1 MTQEIPVGRADA
13 VVRKGGLRLIA
24 ACVGVGVLGAALLF
38 SLVGAAD
45 LAGAVLS
52 VLNRLRGFGPLGWL
66 AFIGL
71 QTLVALVG
79 FLPAS
84 LLGIAAGAVYGVK
97 LGFGLASVGLL
108 VGAEISFVLTRSGFR
123 KTLVDLL
130 KNRRTFD
137 RLDAALIQ
145 GGWYFV
151 LLLRASPV
159 MPFSLTSFALGLS
172 GISQRSYA
180 LGTLGSLPA
189 LLLYVILGS
198 LGVKSVASVHE
209 NTGALHL
216 VLLGVGMITTILL
229 TISGGRLITR
239 AFRASQGNKVK
250 GYFL

>member
-1 MTQEIPVGRADA
+1 MTEEIPVRIADA
-13 VVRKGGLRLIA
+13 VVRKNGLRLIA
-24 ACVGVGVLGAALLF
+24 ALVGVGALGAAFLF
-38 SLVGAAD
+38 SLGAAD
-45 LAGAVLS
+45 WAGAVLS
-52 VLNRLRGFGPLGWL
+52 VLNRLRGLGPLGWL

-84 LLGIAAGAVYGVK
+84 LLGITAGAVYGVK

-108 VGAEISFVLTRSGFR
+108 IGAEISFVLTRSGFR
-123 KTLVDLL
+123 KTLVNLL
-130 KNRRTFD
+130 KSRRTFD
-137 RLDAALIQ
+137 RLDAALVQ

-198 LGVKSVASVHE
+198 LGVKSVASVHD

-216 VLLGVGMITTILL
+216 VLLGVGILTTMLL

-239 AFRASQGNKVK
+239 VFRPS
-250 GYFL
+250 